1 MSLGL
6 RESSWNDMKRELLF
20 VFVLMKPQFG
30 LIFCFS
36 FFVFLLADTIKALNE
51 KSKETVAPEP
61 EPEPTTEVLFL
72 CSYEGCGKTFID
84 AGALRKHSHIH
95 GERQYVCHYE
105 GCGKVFFSMFMMFFP
120 DFPSLCFPCSVCLHR
135 YSKAMELR

>member
-1 MSLGL
+1 
-6 RESSWNDMKRELLF
+6 MK
-20 VFVLMKPQFG
+20 
-30 LIFCFS
+30 
-36 FFVFLLADTIKALNE
+36 E
-51 KSKETVAPEP
+51 KSKEPEAEP

-105 GCGKVFFSMFMMFFP
+105 GCGKVMFLSDLFCFVLLLTGLCKYWSFRFTDIRSP
-120 DFPSLCFPCSVCLHR
+120 YGLPYEHKINIIFTTALILLFITYPSFLSNCD
-135 YSKAMELR
+135 EEN

>member
-1 MSLGL
+1 
-6 RESSWNDMKRELLF
+6 MK
-20 VFVLMKPQFG
+20 
-30 LIFCFS
+30 
-36 FFVFLLADTIKALNE
+36 E
-51 KSKETVAPEP
+51 KSKEPEAAEP

-105 GCGKVFFSMFMMFFP
+105 GCGKVMILLNIGYYVLVGLKNYF
-120 DFPSLCFPCSVCLHR
+120 D
-135 YSKAMELR
+135 